1 MTQPPAGGYPPPP
14 EQPGGYPPPGGQVPP
29 PAPSGPPPVATPA
42 APGSGRLSGP
52 RRSTGSRRLPGAPN
66 PDPASGQA
74 PPGGYPPP
82 PQGGYPPPGGY
93 QGQPQGG
100 FAPPPQGGY
109 PPPGY
114 GAPAAAAK
122 PSVDLSKVSIGDWIV
137 LGIGVLMIIFGTFGW
152 ISVSTPYG
160 GGSTGG
166 WHIWWIVIQLLL
178 VAVVIIRA
186 VQVLTG
192 QLVTQIPVVYL
203 VYAAVVLF
211 VLYVIALIQI
221 FVEFTTA
228 SPLPAL
234 WRGSVGGYSTGPGIR
249 HLGVRDPVDRV
260 RLLHGTVGP
269 EGRREAADEG
279 AGTGLLVNRHLHVE
293 RPGPGGPGLSMSRPI
308 DVRGPSARRHRRG
321 PAGSAAH
328 RTPNA
333 GG

>member
-1 MTQPPAGGYPPPP
+1 MTQPPPGGYPPPP

-29 PAPSGPPPVATPA
+29 PAPSGPPPGGYSGTPA
-42 APGSGRLSGP
+42 PGGYPAPGGP
-52 RRSTGSRRLPGAPN
+52 PAPGGYPAPN

-100 FAPPPQGGY
+100 FAPPPQSGY

-137 LGIGVLMIIFGTFGW
+137 LGIGVLMLIFGTFGW

-186 VQVLTG
+186 VQILTG

-203 VYAAVVLF
+203 VYAAVLLF

-221 FVEFTTA
+221 FASYTESFDSGTA
-228 SPLPAL
+228 ARRLQHWPRH
-234 WRGSVGGYSTGPGIR
+234 W

-279 AGTGLLVNRHLHVE
+279 AGTGLLGQPHRTS
-293 RPGPGGPGLSMSRPI
+293 RGRDPGGPGLSMSRPI
-308 DVRGPSARRHRRG
+308 DARGASARRHRRG
-321 PAGSAAH
+321 PAGSALH